1 MGGHVAPGGEEETT
15 LSDSAAAA
23 QALLGG
29 ACSPEAARGS
39 SDMNVGLLAAA
50 GTMNQPP
57 LGIPVSM
64 VAAAQ
69 HHHQQQHASSVA
81 AAPPPLGRDHIKRP
95 MNAFMVWSRAQ
106 RRKIAL
112 EHPKMH
118 NSEISKRLGAEWK
131 QLSED
136 EKRPFI
142 DEAKRLREQHMR
154 DYPDYK
160 YRPRR
165 KAKPPA
171 PKKPDQPYPF
181 SMPTYMPDP
190 CRAYFQQQQHQ
201 HLQQQHLQQLQS
213 SPPLYHPQDRQNGAS
228 PHSSSNSPLPG
239 AYSPYPPDVKPFASF
254 KSPPGPMDLGS
265 GAIYAGLYAGAQQA
279 SQAASGLL
287 PSSPAMAA
295 AGYPS
300 SAAAAAA
307 AYMYSCGP
315 TGYGTPQDQR
325 RTVPVIF

>member
-1 MGGHVAPGGEEETT
+1 
-15 LSDSAAAA
+15 
-23 QALLGG
+23 
-29 ACSPEAARGS
+29 
-39 SDMNVGLLAAA
+39 MNVGLLAAA
-50 GTMNQPP
+50 GTMNQPAH
-57 LGIPVSM
+57 LGIPASM
-64 VAAAQ
+64 VALSQ
-69 HHHQQQHASSVA
+69 HHHQQQQHASSA
-81 AAPPPLGRDHIKRP
+81 AASPAVRDHIKRP

-106 RRKIAL
+106 RRKIAV

-154 DYPDYK
+154 DHPDYK

-165 KAKPPA
+165 KAKPAA

-181 SMPTYMPDP
+181 SMPTYMPEP
-190 CRAYFQQQQHQ
+190 CRMYFLQQQQQ
-201 HLQQQHLQQLQS
+201 QQQQHLQHLQAS
-213 SPPLYHPQDRQNGAS
+213 PPPLYHFQDRQNGAS

-239 AYSPYPPDVKPFASF
+239 AYSPYPPDVKPFAAY
-254 KSPPGPMDLGS
+254 KGPPGPMDLGPGS
-265 GAIYAGLYAGAQQA
+265 LYAGLYGAQQA
-279 SQAASGLL
+279 SQAAAVASGLM
-287 PSSPAMAA
+287 PSSPTIA

-307 AYMYSCGP
+307 AYMYGCGP
-315 TGYGTPQDQR
+315 AGYATPQDQR
-325 RTVPVIF
+325 RSVPMLS